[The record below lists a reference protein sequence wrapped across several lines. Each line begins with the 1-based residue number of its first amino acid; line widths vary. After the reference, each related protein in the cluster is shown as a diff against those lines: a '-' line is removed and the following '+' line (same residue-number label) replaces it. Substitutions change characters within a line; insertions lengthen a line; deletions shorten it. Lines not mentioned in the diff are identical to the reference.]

1 MEKLLQYLNS
11 LPAEDRDLFAGR
23 CGTSLSYLRK
33 AVSLGQTLG
42 PALCVSIERASGGN
56 VRRADLRSDWPLI
69 WPELNTTD
77 TRQ

>member
-23 CGTSLSYLRK
+23 CGTSVSYLRK

-42 PALCVSIERASGGN
+42 PALCVSIEQASGGQ
-56 VRRADLRSDWPLI
+56 VRRADLRADWAAI
-69 WPELNTTD
+69 WPELD
-77 TRQ
+77 TAA